1 MQFCLFQYI
10 YSLTD
15 DEVTLQDCQNSETVN
30 QNTSLS
36 CGSSHSLELISSVD
50 SATEEHVLIHAE
62 VHTPKREEIK
72 EQNVILASASK
83 EGKICVWNT
92 NNGRSMVNHR
102 LKNGFSKME
111 NFIDI
116 AWIKVNTLI
125 ANSKTGELLMFT
137 LIAKESDQFALRD
150 ERKKFH
156 SKLGIVALCPLK
168 NSPEVIWSLSYNR
181 ELICENTKSG
191 KLIAKFS
198 CAATNVICLKERT
211 DDMNK

>member
-1 MQFCLFQYI
+1 MKQSCE
-10 YSLTD
+10 

-50 SATEEHVLIHAE
+50 SATEEHVLVHNAE
-62 VHTPKREEIK
+62 VHVPNKDNK

-83 EGKICVWNT
+83 EGKICIWNT
-92 NNGRSMVNHR
+92 KNGRAMVNHR
-102 LKNGFSKME
+102 LKTSFTKME
-111 NFIDI
+111 NFIDL
-116 AWIKVNTLI
+116 AWTKVNTLI
-125 ANSKTGELLMFT
+125 ANSKSGELLMFT
-137 LIAKESDQFALRD
+137 LTAKGSDEFALRD

-156 SKLGIVALCPLK
+156 SKQGIVAVCPLK
-168 NSPEVIWSLSYNR
+168 NTPEVIWTLSYNR

-191 KLIAKFS
+191 KLVAKFS
-198 CAATNVICLKERT
+198 CASTNVICLKERT